1 MEQKLNDA
9 QQKAVLHGDGPMMV
23 LAGPGSGKTLIITKR
38 IENLI
43 REKNVKPKEILVITF
58 TKAAAGEMKQRFLN
72 IMPEGKMVTFGTFH
86 AVFFKI
92 LKHAY
97 HFQADNIIREEEKI
111 RLMREM
117 VHTMHLD
124 CEDENEFARSLLGEI
139 SLIKNNRME
148 LSHYYPVTCGR
159 DVFFH
164 VYRQYHEFL
173 RRHRKIDF
181 DDMLLYTFELFD
193 QRKDILSA
201 WQKKYRYILIDEF
214 QDVNQLQYD
223 TVRMLAAPSDNL
235 FVVGDDDQ
243 SIYRFRGA
251 KPEIMLHMPKDYG
264 NLEVVKLGYNYRC
277 PREVVDFASK
287 IIAHNRQRFQ
297 KEIQGVKQQE
307 HAISF
312 RLFNSIKEENENLIK
327 HLKSQKTPFSETAV
341 LFRTNLQ
348 ARPLME
354 KLMEYNI
361 PFSAKDRVPNLYEH
375 WIAKDLYAYMRIA
388 KGSRARRDFL
398 MVMNRPKRY
407 LSRDSLES
415 EDVAFDAWMAFY
427 SEQPWIADRIEKL
440 WQDIKIIA
448 GMRPFAAVNY
458 IRKAVGY
465 DDFLKEYADYRNIK
479 EEELVQILEELQ
491 ESTRGFLTFD
501 DWFGHIEEYSRK
513 IEQVWKKSREEK
525 EAVTLST
532 FHSAKGLEFD
542 SVHIMEVNEGIT
554 PYKKAALPQEMEE
567 ERRMFYVA
575 VTRAKQEL
583 FLYSVKNINNHEAEL
598 SRFLY
603 EAGKKD

>member
-43 REKNVKPKEILVITF
+43 REKNVNPNEILVITF
-58 TKAAAGEMKQRFLN
+58 TKAAAGEMKQRFLT
-72 IMPEGKMVTFGTFH
+72 IMPEGKRVTFGTFH
-86 AVFFKI
+86 AVFFTV

-117 VHTMHLD
+117 VRTMHLD
-124 CEDENEFARSLLGEI
+124 CEDENEFAKSLLGEI

-148 LSHYYPVTCGR
+148 LSHYYPTTCGR
-159 DVFFH
+159 DVFFQ

-223 TVRMLAAPSDNL
+223 TVRMLAAPLDNL

-264 NLEVVKLGYNYRC
+264 NLEIVKLGYNYRC

-312 RLFNSIKEENENLIK
+312 QVFDSIKEENENLIK

-361 PFSAKDRVPNLYEH
+361 PFTAKDRVPNLYEH

-415 EDVAFDAWMAFY
+415 ENVAFDAWMAFY

-440 WQDIKIIA
+440 WQDLKIIA